1 MIALAIDTSTSAQV
15 IGLRAGSEDIERFEI
30 AGRAHSKLI
39 LPAILD
45 LLAEAGIDKQSLDVI
60 VFGQGPG
67 SFTGLRI
74 AVGVVQGL
82 AFGLDIPVVPVSTL
96 ACLAQGE
103 YRRSGA
109 ERIVVAQTARLEEVF
124 FGSFEIRGG
133 LAIPVSEERVVEA
146 SKAPRQPFDTCAGV
160 GSGWALKEQLES
172 ALGTVAEQVVLEAWP
187 RARDLLDLGL
197 HAMAQGKAVSA
208 LEARPMYLREQV
220 ATPNI
225 KTP

>member
-15 IGLRAGSEDIERFEI
+15 IGLRMGSEDIERFEI

-45 LLAEAGIDKQSLDVI
+45 LLAQAGIDKRSLDVI

-109 ERIVVAQTARLEEVF
+109 THIVVAQTARLEEVF
-124 FGSFEIRGG
+124 FGSFEIRDG
-133 LAIPVSEERVVEA
+133 LVRAVGEERVVEA
-146 SKAPRQPFDTCAGV
+146 SMVPHQSFDTCVGV
-160 GSGWALKEQLES
+160 GSGWTLKTQLEA
-172 ALGTVAEQVVLEAWP
+172 ALGAIAQQVVLEAWP
-187 RARDLLDLGL
+187 RSPDLLDLGMQ
-197 HAMAQGKAVSA
+197 AMEEGKAVSA

-225 KTP
+225 QTP